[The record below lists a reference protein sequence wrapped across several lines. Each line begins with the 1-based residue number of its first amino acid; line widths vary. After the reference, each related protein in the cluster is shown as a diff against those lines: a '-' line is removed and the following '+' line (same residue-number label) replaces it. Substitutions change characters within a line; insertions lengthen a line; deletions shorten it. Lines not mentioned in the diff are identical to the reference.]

1 MIYDIRQEL
10 RDFTYIT
17 SVYKYIASYNLK
29 GHQIGRKIGDMLEI
43 LTLGGIRKC
52 PALCSHLDTEGKL
65 EGFTT
70 AGHKV
75 EFGFYHNIENKT
87 GLFGAIECKCVGVEE
102 TTSGKGQACLRRL
115 HDQERFALEFHGR
128 WMDEPIVETISLSS
142 HTDTSA
148 VLILKNKKE
157 AAAQAV
163 TISVG
168 ENIKIVVDEN
178 QNLMHTTP
186 NGSMLKEIPGIIR
199 ICKTIKFDHISGD
212 VCQFSLY
219 NCLTGPQT
227 IEKAKQ
233 ASFVAM
239 DLRKKID
246 GHWGKEELP
255 EADKHMNFLHV
266 ICEFSHWEKKSR
278 SVIETCIDHNIIVPD
293 AVLIKAFQVFEEKFG
308 AKHMLDMISKNKYME
323 KQEVQSA
330 IENVFRHFD
339 DHIFYDIALETY
351 VQFDYCNKKLIVTPQ
366 KRAVHL

>member
-1 MIYDIRQEL
+1 MIYDIKQEL

-43 LTLGGIRKC
+43 LTLGGIRRC
-52 PALCSHLDTEGKL
+52 PALCAHLDTEGRL

-75 EFGFYHNIENKT
+75 EFGFYHNVKYKT

-102 TTSGKGQACLRRL
+102 TTAGKGISYFRTLR
-115 HDQERFALEFHGR
+115 DQGCFSLEFHGR
-128 WMDEPIVETISLSS
+128 WMDEPLIETISLLS

-148 VLILKNKKE
+148 VLVLKNEKE
-157 AAAQAV
+157 NV
-163 TISVG
+163 SHTIPICVG
-168 ENIKIVVDEN
+168 ENIRLIVDED

-199 ICKTIKFDHISGD
+199 ICKTIKLSRISED
-212 VCQFSLY
+212 ICHFTLH

-246 GHWGKEELP
+246 GHWGKEELSQ
-255 EADKHMNFLHV
+255 ADKHMNFLHV

-278 SVIETCIDHNIIVPD
+278 SVIEACIDHNIIVPD
-293 AVLIKAFQVFEEKFG
+293 AVIIKAFQVFE
-308 AKHMLDMISKNKYME
+308 
-323 KQEVQSA
+323 Q
-330 IENVFRHFD
+330 R
-339 DHIFYDIALETY
+339 
-351 VQFDYCNKKLIVTPQ
+351 
-366 KRAVHL
+366 